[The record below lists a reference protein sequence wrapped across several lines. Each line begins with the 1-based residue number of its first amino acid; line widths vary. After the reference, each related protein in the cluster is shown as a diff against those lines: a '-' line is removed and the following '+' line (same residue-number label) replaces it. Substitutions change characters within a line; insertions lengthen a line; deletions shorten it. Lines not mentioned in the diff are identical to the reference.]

1 LFDTCVFRPSLSQ
14 GPGRVQPNKD
24 DKADFVNELRET
36 YGVLSPRLELFR
48 RYLDTNDDV
57 QGDSCSK
64 LENDLLFYLEVQKFK
79 VRYFT
84 TENLALLLTL
94 STTDH
99 GLSFIGFVFLHGR
112 GMQFCCA

>member
-1 LFDTCVFRPSLSQ
+1 MFIILFPIQ
-14 GPGRVQPNKD
+14 GPGRVQPTKD

-57 QGDSCSK
+57 QGESVSK

-79 VRYFT
+79 V
-84 TENLALLLTL
+84 
-94 STTDH
+94 
-99 GLSFIGFVFLHGR
+99 G
-112 GMQFCCA
+112 